1 VSIRQSDRL
10 KSYYSAK
17 GRVPFLKIILLL
29 ITAVSAVYLF
39 HAWQILGSQDNMLF
53 IGADITEERVEEVN
67 SEWDNTEELHLETDD
82 GEILHGWIQH
92 AGTTPAPLLIYFG
105 GNAEEASAGIEQYNI
120 PEDWSVL
127 FMNYRSYGKSSG
139 APEESTL
146 FEDALLLYDYASSNE
161 KVKDSS
167 IAVMGRSMGT
177 APAAHTASSRDPAG
191 VILISP
197 YDSREELQ
205 SHRYPYLP
213 ISMFIRHPFEVS
225 SMAAHSEAPLLG
237 ITASEDRVI
246 PPDHSYVTFN
256 SWKGEVHQVEI
267 EGYGHNSLHQSGEF
281 HEEIKIFL
289 AQIKSS

>member
-1 VSIRQSDRL
+1 
-10 KSYYSAK
+10 
-17 GRVPFLKIILLL
+17 VPLLKIILLL
-29 ITAVSAVYLF
+29 ITGASAVYLF
-39 HAWQILGSQDNMLF
+39 HAWQVFGSQEDMLF
-53 IGADITEERVEEVN
+53 IGADITEERIEEVN
-67 SEWDNTEELHLETDD
+67 SEWNNTEELRLETED
-82 GEILHGWIQH
+82 GEILHGWMQH

-120 PEDWSVL
+120 PDNWSVL

-139 APEESTL
+139 EPEESTL
-146 FEDALLLYDYASSNE
+146 FEDARLLYDYASSHE
-161 KVKDSS
+161 KVKDRS

-213 ISMFIRHPFEVS
+213 VSMFIRHPFEVS
-225 SMAAHSEAPLLG
+225 SMAPQSEAPLLG

-246 PPDHSYVTFN
+246 PPEHSYVTFN
-256 SWKGEVHQVEI
+256 NWNGAVHHVEL
-267 EGYGHNSLHQSGEF
+267 EGFGHNSLPQSRDF
-281 HEEIKIFL
+281 HDEITNFL
-289 AQIKSS
+289 SEIESP